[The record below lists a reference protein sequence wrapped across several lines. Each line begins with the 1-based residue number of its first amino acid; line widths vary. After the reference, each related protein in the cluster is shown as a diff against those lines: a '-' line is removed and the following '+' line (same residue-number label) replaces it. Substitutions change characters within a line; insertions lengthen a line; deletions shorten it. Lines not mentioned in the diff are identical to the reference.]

1 MKRKMLQKVVA
12 LAAVLTMGMS
22 ALAGCGQAADGG
34 TAAAE
39 TGGGAAATS
48 EESVSQETS
57 SESAAGVEDWESEPI
72 VLTATIV
79 DYSITPYFK
88 EVMDKFTEMHPNVT
102 FNVIDILNSDYIE
115 KVTTMMA
122 GGEDIDLIYSK
133 NNQQYMTLVSN
144 GQIED
149 LMPYVERDGVD
160 LSIYDG
166 AAEKLTLDGKLYGL
180 PFRND
185 LWLLYYN
192 KDLFDQAGVD
202 YPTNDMTWEDWA
214 EMCKQMTSGS
224 GADKVYGGYL
234 QNWPASVQNM
244 TISDGK
250 HTTIETDY
258 SFMKDAYEMV
268 VDLQDNGYIMDY
280 STISTGSLHY
290 TGTFFNQQVATVY
303 QGTWFNTT
311 LLEQE
316 AAGEIPFEWGMV
328 KAPHMSDGQ
337 EGDAVGAAFPMCVN
351 SNSAHKEAAWQFVK
365 FLCSEEGAKI
375 VAANGGLPAVRTE
388 EIMELYLSQ
397 EGFPE
402 GCESAYEVNQISFEV
417 PVHEKSGVIG
427 TILDEENSLIM
438 TKSLTV
444 EEGLNELTER
454 VNEALN
460 E

>member
-39 TGGGAAATS
+39 TGEGGAAAAS

-57 SESAAGVEDWESEPI
+57 SENAAGVEDWESEPI

-234 QNWPASVQNM
+234 QELARQRSEYDDFRWKTYHDRN
-244 TISDGK
+244 G
-250 HTTIETDY
+250 
-258 SFMKDAYEMV
+258 
-268 VDLQDNGYIMDY
+268 LQ
-280 STISTGSLHY
+280 
-290 TGTFFNQQVATVY
+290 
-303 QGTWFNTT
+303 
-311 LLEQE
+311 
-316 AAGEIPFEWGMV
+316 
-328 KAPHMSDGQ
+328 
-337 EGDAVGAAFPMCVN
+337 
-351 SNSAHKEAAWQFVK
+351 
-365 FLCSEEGAKI
+365 
-375 VAANGGLPAVRTE
+375 
-388 EIMELYLSQ
+388 LY
-397 EGFPE
+397 E
-402 GCESAYEVNQISFEV
+402 GCI
-417 PVHEKSGVIG
+417 
-427 TILDEENSLIM
+427 
-438 TKSLTV
+438 
-444 EEGLNELTER
+444 
-454 VNEALN
+454 
-460 E
+460 